1 MKTVALAI
9 LLATTFAVAQ
19 ENPSTHPTVYR
30 LEYTITEM
38 EGAKKL
44 SSRSYSLQA
53 EEGKSASMRVGTR
66 VPIAVANSPEGPQ
79 FNYIDVGVNL
89 DVTATTL
96 EATTIRLKTNVD
108 ITSLIAPPS
117 TAGASRQPQPTVRQT
132 KDQLTTVIPLD
143 KPVILTTQDDPS
155 YTTSMQVQVIARIV
169 K

>member
-1 MKTVALAI
+1 MKTLALAI
-9 LLATTFAVAQ
+9 LLAATFAVAQ
-19 ENPSTHPTVYR
+19 DNASTHSTVYR

-38 EGAKKL
+38 DGAKKL

-53 EEGKSASMRVGTR
+53 EEGKPASMRVGTR
-66 VPIAVANSPEGPQ
+66 VPVATGGMGDAVQ
-79 FNYIDVGVNL
+79 YQYIDVGVNL
-89 DVTATTL
+89 DVTASTM
-96 EATTIRLKTNVD
+96 EAATIRLKTNVE
-108 ITSLIAPPS
+108 ITSVIAPP
-117 TAGASRQPQPTVRQT
+117 TGPGASRQPQPTVRQT